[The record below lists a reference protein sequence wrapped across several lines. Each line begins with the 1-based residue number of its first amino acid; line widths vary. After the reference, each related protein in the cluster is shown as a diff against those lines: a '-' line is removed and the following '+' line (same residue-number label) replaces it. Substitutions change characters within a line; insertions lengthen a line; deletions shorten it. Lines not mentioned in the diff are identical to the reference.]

1 MPSENA
7 VHTSGQICVV
17 LRHGKGC
24 LDGIQFFHSRFQA
37 QTHTQLGLFFFDH
50 HTRLPVLCQQTTP
63 HTHTHHHTHSH
74 THIYTLSPPTSPP
87 TVQNYTAEMLFVYD
101 PLKKDLQNTAANI
114 KEKCWS
120 CLGSGLFLGWGGG
133 SHANMCVCVYVWEG
147 KGSRA
152 RQKGGIWTILYSVS
166 FLPHPPLFTSLLHPP
181 PPPTPTLSPSPV
193 PFHQQVV

>member
-1 MPSENA
+1 MASSFFILA
-7 VHTSGQICVV
+7 SRHKHTHSWV
-17 LRHGKGC
+17 
-24 LDGIQFFHSRFQA
+24 FF
-37 QTHTQLGLFFFDH
+37 FFFDH

-63 HTHTHHHTHSH
+63 HTHTPPHPLSH
-74 THIYTLSPPTSPP
+74 THTHTLPPTSPP

-133 SHANMCVCVYVWEG
+133 SHANMCVCVCVGGEREQSQA
-147 KGSRA
+147 KGRYMNNFVFCFFS
-152 RQKGGIWTILYSVS
+152 
-166 FLPHPPLFTSLLHPP
+166 PPSPTFHVPP
-181 PPPTPTLSPSPV
+181 SSATPPTPTLSPSPV